1 MAKPA
6 KWPSTRLG
14 DIFSVAQRAR
24 PVTSSCHKHFH
35 LRRRPVPYN
44 LTQESHNTAVPEQVF
59 YAGDTVWAM
68 NFAAAAPTWL
78 PGVLQQCLG
87 PVTFTVGLT
96 DGRVWRRHIDHLRAR
111 LPEENV
117 TTTSPR
123 PPESSFLPA
132 RAIPPAREDIAE
144 AATANPPPDLS
155 SNDSVQSSTLYRVH
169 RQVKLLFRNSADR
182 QDPCDRSLD

>member
-1 MAKPA
+1 M
-6 KWPSTRLG
+6 
-14 DIFSVAQRAR
+14 
-24 PVTSSCHKHFH
+24 
-35 LRRRPVPYN
+35 
-44 LTQESHNTAVPEQVF
+44 F

-68 NFAAAAPTWL
+68 NFAAAAPKWL

-96 DGRVWRRHIDHLRAR
+96 DGRAWRRHIDHLRAR

-123 PPESSFLPA
+123 PPESTVLPA

-144 AATANPPPDLS
+144 AATATAKPPPDLS
-155 SNDSVQSSTLYRVH
+155 SYDSAIVNDVPSSPASQVVVPELRRSTRSVRPII
-169 RQVKLLFRNSADR
+169 R
-182 QDPCDRSLD
+182 LDI